1 MLKRRLELRST
12 IKILLEQ
19 YKILLKIK
27 PMLLNLFGEPVLIIE
42 MTV

>member
-1 MLKRRLELRST
+1 MLKRGLELRST

-27 PMLLNLFGEPVLIIE
+27 PMLLNLFGEPVLIME